1 MGGPVA
7 VVLVGV
13 VVAALGPEE
22 QGGQHKEAAAA
33 NQDRGKGE
41 AVGVHR
47 RGGADCLILPSF
59 SAARSKGL
67 VNCDQKVA
75 WMQPQLSSSHLCMC
89 VARRP
94 TLSIDAQL
102 FNCVMPSVSGD

>member
-1 MGGPVA
+1 MGGAVA

-22 QGGQHKEAAAA
+22 EGGQDEETAAA

-47 RGGADCLILPSF
+47 RGRADGLSLGSMARLGVISKQFVIGWLSAWWAQPPGAPKAIAGHYLPSCRDGHPCANWLI
-59 SAARSKGL
+59 S
-67 VNCDQKVA
+67 
-75 WMQPQLSSSHLCMC
+75 
-89 VARRP
+89 
-94 TLSIDAQL
+94 
-102 FNCVMPSVSGD
+102 